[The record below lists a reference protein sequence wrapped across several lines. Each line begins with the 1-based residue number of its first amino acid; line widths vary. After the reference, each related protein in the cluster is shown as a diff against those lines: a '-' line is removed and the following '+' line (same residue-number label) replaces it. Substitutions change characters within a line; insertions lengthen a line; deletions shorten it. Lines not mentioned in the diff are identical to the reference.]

1 MLLIISDANVLIDME
16 VGGLSHGLFE
26 LEVDIAV
33 PDILFEEELSL
44 HHGHLLQ
51 MGLKTLSVKSAGI
64 AYVQEIA
71 ATYRRASNN
80 DLIALALARQ
90 ERCPLVTG
98 DGALRAAA
106 NAEGVDLRGT
116 IWLVGKM
123 VAEGRCSA
131 HAATNAYRLMRDAGS
146 RLPWADVER
155 QLADWGVGF

>member
-71 ATYRRASNN
+71 ATYRRASW
-80 DLIALALARQ
+80 
-90 ERCPLVTG
+90 P
-98 DGALRAAA
+98 
-106 NAEGVDLRGT
+106 
-116 IWLVGKM
+116 K
-123 VAEGRCSA
+123 
-131 HAATNAYRLMRDAGS
+131 DAVPHT
-146 RLPWADVER
+146 RRRMPTD
-155 QLADWGVGF
+155 